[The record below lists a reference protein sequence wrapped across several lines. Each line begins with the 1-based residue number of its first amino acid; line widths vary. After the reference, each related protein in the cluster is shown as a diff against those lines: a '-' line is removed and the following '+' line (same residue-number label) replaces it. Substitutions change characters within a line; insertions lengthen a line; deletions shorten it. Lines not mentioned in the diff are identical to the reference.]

1 MILHIVNQSPFQH
14 SALQQC
20 LRALGQNDSILLIED
35 GVLLM
40 SNPGKFTSLPP
51 SANLF
56 VLGADCKARGITIN
70 TSVGTEVDYDRFVE
84 LTTQHTKTISWF

>member
-1 MILHIVNQSPFQH
+1 
-14 SALQQC
+14 
-20 LRALGQNDSILLIED
+20 
-35 GVLLM
+35 M